1 MTTLVAAK
9 RRARKAD
16 SHGLTLL
23 EVMVAMAIL
32 AVSMTSLMSSQMASI
47 RATRYAQQVT
57 TIAFLAEYQL
67 IEVEYT
73 MRKEGG
79 WILQDKIYEN
89 NFAPQGWPDI
99 KYKCIVDFLEIPDYS
114 KLRAA
119 KDESDKSTQGESS
132 VYYKNAGDKAFNA
145 LGMVWPMIKQ
155 AIERSI
161 RKVKCTVFWKDGNLQ
176 NEYTIYTFWA
186 DPEQLKT
193 LPGLGGE
200 AKEDDEADAQG
211 GKPGGGAGG
220 AGKGGGAGPTGA
232 GGSGGSMTGTLRPP
246 SGGGGLRPPGG
257 Q

>member
-1 MTTLVAAK
+1 MSTPVKPRRK
-9 RRARKAD
+9 RKTD

-32 AVSMTSLMSSQMASI
+32 AVSMTSLMTSQMASI

-57 TIAFLAEYQL
+57 SIAFLAEFQL

-89 NFAPQGWPDI
+89 TFAAQGWPDI
-99 KYKCIVDFLEIPDYS
+99 RYKCIVDFLEIPDYS

-119 KDESDKSTQGESS
+119 KDESDKSQQGESS

-161 RKVKCTVFWKDGNLQ
+161 RKVKCTVFWKDGSLQ
-176 NEYTIYTFWA
+176 NEYSIYTFWA
-186 DPEQLKT
+186 DPEKLKT

-200 AKEDDEADAQG
+200 AKEDDADAQG
-211 GKPGGGAGG
+211 GKPGGGGSG
-220 AGKGGGAGPTGA
+220 EAGKGGAAPAGAAGRGA
-232 GGSGGSMTGTLRPP
+232 SMPGTLRPP
-246 SGGGGLRPPGG
+246 GGPRSER

>member
-1 MTTLVAAK
+1 M
-9 RRARKAD
+9 RRAPRPAQD
-16 SHGLTLL
+16 QHGLTLL

-32 AVSMTSLMSSQMASI
+32 AISMTSLMSSQMASI

-57 TIAFLAEYQL
+57 TIAFLAEFQL
-67 IEVEYT
+67 IETEYV

-89 NFAPQGWPDI
+89 NFAAQGWPDI
-99 KYKCIVDFLEIPDYS
+99 RYKCVVDFLEIPDYS

-119 KDESDKSTQGESS
+119 KDEEDRSQQGEST
-132 VYYKNAGDKAFNA
+132 VYYKNAGDKAFTA

-161 RKVKCTVFWKDGNLQ
+161 RKVTCTVFWKDGSLQ
-176 NEYTIYTFWA
+176 NEYAISTFWA

-200 AKEDDEADAQG
+200 AKEGDEDAAEPG
-211 GKPGGGAGG
+211 GKGGAPGGGGG
-220 AGKGGGAGPTGA
+220 QRPSGTGA
-232 GGSGGSMTGTLRPP
+232 GARPTGGRGGSM
-246 SGGGGLRPPGG
+246 SGAVGAVG
-257 Q
+257 

>member
-1 MTTLVAAK
+1 MTPLTPSSRP
-9 RRARKAD
+9 RRGKTD

-57 TIAFLAEYQL
+57 SIAFLAEFQL

-89 NFAPQGWPDI
+89 TFAAQGWPDVR
-99 KYKCIVDFLEIPDYS
+99 YKCIVDFLEIPDYS

-119 KDESDKSTQGESS
+119 KDETDKASQGESS

-161 RKVKCTVFWKDGNLQ
+161 RKVKCTVFWKDGSLQ
-176 NEYTIYTFWA
+176 NEYSIFTFWA
-186 DPEQLKT
+186 DPEKLKT

-220 AGKGGGAGPTGA
+220 SGGAPASGA
-232 GGSGGSMTGTLRPP
+232 GTGGSSTAGTLRPP
-246 SGGGGLRPPGG
+246 GGAGGLRPGG